1 MSREDIQE
9 GEYEFPYHHI
19 PTHAPFTQSR
29 LLFWGYEYE
38 AYLEKI
44 LETLKGIGFK
54 SLIDI
59 GCGDGRLLAE
69 LSKDP
74 EVRLVGTDF
83 SEKALAF
90 ARAFSPS
97 VTFQRDIPSG
107 ETFDAFT
114 LIEVLEHIPPEEIPS
129 FLATLQKSLGAGGK
143 GIITVPSVAVPVNRK
158 HYQHFSEESLKKT
171 LAPYFTVESVAHLN
185 AFPLGTK
192 IISRLLSNRFFI
204 LNYVPLRDALYRL
217 YKKRYLSADPGKG
230 SRLMA
235 IVSLPQ

>member
-1 MSREDIQE
+1 MNREDIQE

-19 PTHAPFTQSR
+19 PTHAPFTQAR

-44 LETLKGIGFK
+44 LETLRGIGCK

-69 LSKDP
+69 LAKDSSL
-74 EVRLVGTDF
+74 RLFGTDF
-83 SEKALAF
+83 SERALAF

-97 VTFQRDIPSG
+97 VAFQRDIPPG

-129 FLATLQKSLGAGGK
+129 FLGTLQKTLRVGGK
-143 GIITVPSVAVPVNRK
+143 GVITVPSVAVPVNRK
-158 HYQHFSEESLKKT
+158 HYQHFSETSLRET
-171 LAPYFTVESVAHLN
+171 LKPYFRVESVAHLN
-185 AFPLGTK
+185 AFPFGVK
-192 IISRLLSNRFFI
+192 VISRLLSNRLF
-204 LNYVPLRDALYRL
+204 RT
-217 YKKRYLSADPGKG
+217 
-230 SRLMA
+230 
-235 IVSLPQ
+235 